1 VVNGIY
7 FQNMKK
13 YFIVFI
19 TLICVLIFSSNLNKI
34 KAQSGEMPQT
44 SKPET
49 LEAIIEKIIEEKQI
63 QLIGQQNRQLYQKL
77 ELLVTKGS
85 IKDMKIIIESGLFPM
100 ANIQKYS
107 EGERVM
113 VSYSKDFKGNDS
125 YYISDYIRR
134 DSLLWLFLLF
144 AALTIYVAKRRGLTS
159 LLGMGI
165 SFFIIFTFI
174 LPKILSGA
182 DPTQTVIIA
191 SLFITPLTFYL
202 SHGLNNKTTVAV
214 ISTIIALMITG
225 VLSNIF
231 IDAAKLT
238 GFASEEASFLQIAKQ
253 GMINMKGL
261 LLAGIIIGML
271 GILDDITIS
280 QSAIVFQLKEANS
293 KLKFDDLYR
302 QAMNVG
308 QDHISSMVN
317 TLILVYTG
325 AALPLL
331 LLFINNPQPFSEIIN
346 YELIADEIM
355 RTLIGSIG
363 LILSVPI
370 TTFIASIAAS
380 KAK

>member
-1 VVNGIY
+1 
-7 FQNMKK
+7 MKK